1 MSPTVTVVDRI
12 TAPRKRR
19 PRLIDE
25 VVTLAHGAGGKSS
38 AAPVDAVFVGH
49 LAVTARRTT
58 SRSPARCLLVGDPLP
73 RIC

>member
-1 MSPTVTVVDRI
+1 MGDTSRVETVTSG
-12 TAPRKRR
+12 ALLLSFGFPLPPRKRR

-38 AAPVDAVFVGH
+38 AP
-49 LAVTARRTT
+49 L
-58 SRSPARCLLVGDPLP
+58 GDPLP